1 MKKLLLSTLIIACS
15 VLPLSAQ
22 VYIPNAGF
30 ESWAS
35 SIGEDTQPLGWVSYN
50 IFTAP
55 LIDPGNTNPTAL
67 SQAGP
72 PDNFQGNYSAKMTT
86 VDLVTNPSATTIPN
100 RGGFMMAGSVSFVA
114 PYLYSGYQFSSR
126 PTSFSYAYKYTPVG
140 VDTAII
146 LVAVTHWNGTSRDTI
161 AAAVDFMVFTSGA
174 YGIRNM
180 NMNYNPLYNNVFP
193 DTAIIYFSP
202 SSLYSPQ
209 AGSTLF
215 IDAISFSGYNGIN
228 EGLMSN
234 SVSVYP
240 NPSSN
245 ITNFDVVSE
254 NAHKVIAYD
263 LTGREVNW
271 TIINNKSAKLST
283 YNMTPGVYTYT
294 IVTAENEVLSYGKFA
309 VAN

>member
-1 MKKLLLSTLIIACS
+1 MKKLLLFTLIIASC

-22 VYIPNAGF
+22 LYIPNAGF
-30 ESWAS
+30 ESWS
-35 SIGEDTQPLGWVSYN
+35 SSLGEEIQPTGWVSYN
-50 IFTAP
+50 IFTSA
-55 LIDPGNTNPTAL
+55 LTDPMNTNPTSL
-67 SQAGP
+67 TQAGT
-72 PDNFQGNYSAKMTT
+72 PDNFQGSYSAKMTT
-86 VDLVTNPSATTIPN
+86 IDLVTNPLATTIPS
-100 RGGFMMAGSVSFVA
+100 RGGFMLSGSIDLQGLH
-114 PYLYSGYQFSSR
+114 PGYQFTSR
-126 PTSFSYAYKYTPVG
+126 PSTFSYAYKYTPVG
-140 VDTAII
+140 TDTAFI

-245 ITNFDVVSE
+245 ITNFDVISE

-263 LTGREVNW
+263 LMGREVNW
-271 TIINNKSAKLST
+271 TMINNKRAKLST
-283 YNMTPGVYTYT
+283 YNMTPGVYTYS